1 MRALQAVAGLLLNY
15 DSDRMVP
22 LYGYGAKVPPNY
34 KTVSHCFP
42 LTFSREVEVD
52 DIEGVLEAYKAALPR
67 VVLAG
72 PTYLSPVI
80 RQASKAAS
88 EHATQDRQIYHILLI
103 LTDGN
108 VNIQDMAETK
118 RAIVAASELPMSII
132 IAGVGGKSFETMK
145 LLDSDD
151 ALLEQ
156 DGKYASRDI
165 VQFVELR
172 EFAGRPE
179 AELAAAVLEEVPR
192 QFLGYMR
199 DHEVTP
205 NPPLDPKMAEVDT
218 GEGTAIRLPALAL
231 STEQRAEQGRKRAA
245 SRLQRVQSAR
255 QQLAAV
261 APPLPAA
268 AWAEDKLDAAARR
281 RGCLCLSWGKVA
293 ERRRAGASAAA
304 YEDHAPWEE
313 KDAAK
318 VPPQQHGRGT
328 GGDAPAR
335 ARRSHT
341 SRSSTKP
348 ARSSI
353 DRRRSESGV
362 SR

>member
-1 MRALQAVAGLLLNY
+1 M
-15 DSDRMVP
+15 
-22 LYGYGAKVPPNY
+22 
-34 KTVSHCFP
+34 
-42 LTFSREVEVD
+42 D
-52 DIEGVLEAYKAALPR
+52 DIEGVL
-67 VVLAG
+67 G
-72 PTYLSPVI
+72 PTGGSAARGTRWSNISRPSYGRRPRLP
-80 RQASKAAS
+80 ASTPRK
-88 EHATQDRQIYHILLI
+88 TGRCHILLV

-132 IAGVGGKSFETMK
+132 IAGVGAKSFETMQV
-145 LLDSDD
+145 LDSDD

-205 NPPLDPKMAEVDT
+205 NPPLDPKMAEMDT
-218 GEGTAIRLPALAL
+218 GEGTAVRLPALAL

-261 APPLPAA
+261 APPLPAP
-268 AWAEDKLDAAARR
+268 AWAEDKRRSGAAAR
-281 RGCLCLSWGKVA
+281 LPLSWGKSLEEA
-293 ERRRAGASAAA
+293 RRRQRDRIRGPSAM
-304 YEDHAPWEE
+304 EE
-313 KDAAK
+313 KDTAM
-318 VPPQQHGRGT
+318 VPPQQHGRGA
-328 GGDAPAR
+328 GGDALRGHGGAIRAGPQRNRPGAASTDGAPNRGLALAPAAVTR
-335 ARRSHT
+335 LGALAIAVLDNSDGDFDMR
-341 SRSSTKP
+341 
-348 ARSSI
+348 
-353 DRRRSESGV
+353 
-362 SR
+362 